1 MNKAHSAV
9 LITLTLSVLNLCV
22 MILSMMTKT
31 RGFSDYST
39 PDYLPIVITLFTVF
53 LITLGVLSIWQL
65 FSGLDGQ
72 AMRGKILLLLAV
84 EYFVVYVADIANIFP
99 RSVEPMG
106 QMLFAVEVFGA
117 VLAVLLFVS
126 VSWYVKAVNVSESGC
141 LR

>member
-9 LITLTLSVLNLCV
+9 LATLTLSVLNLCV

-31 RGFSDYST
+31 RVFSDYST
-39 PDYLPIVITLFTVF
+39 PDYPPVVITLFTVF

-99 RSVEPMG
+99 RSAEPMG

-126 VSWYVKAVNVSESGC
+126 AGWYVKAVDESG
-141 LR
+141 

>member
-31 RGFSDYST
+31 RVFPDYS
-39 PDYLPIVITLFTVF
+39 PMVITLFTVF

-72 AMRGKILLLLAV
+72 AMRSKILLLLAV

-99 RSVEPMG
+99 RSAEPIG
-106 QMLFAVEVFGA
+106 QMLFAVEILGA

-126 VSWYVKAVNVSESGC
+126 AGWYVKVVDVSESG
-141 LR
+141 